1 MLSPFSRYQ
10 KKMYN
15 PLYPPLYLTVYSPLY
30 PPLYSPFYSYS
41 FLRSPLYSPYKNN
54 LQDYIRKIENDL
66 KQKNHTT
73 NKTPFTIDNVD
84 NNYSILPILGI
95 VCFFY
100 YYQNRVVKV

>member
-15 PLYPPLYLTVYSPLY
+15 PLYPPMSLTFYSPLY
-30 PPLYSPFYSYS
+30 PPFYSRLYSYL

-66 KQKNHTT
+66 KQKSN
-73 NKTPFTIDNVD
+73 PLIIDNVD
-84 NNYSILPILGI
+84 NNYGILSIIGFVL
-95 VCFFY
+95 FFFTFGKNKY
-100 YYQNRVVKV
+100 NIM

>member
-15 PLYPPLYLTVYSPLY
+15 PLYPPLYLTFYSPLY
-30 PPLYSPFYSYS
+30 PPLYSPLYSYL

-66 KQKNHTT
+66 KHKN
-73 NKTPFTIDNVD
+73 PLIIDNVD

-95 VCFFY
+95 VCFFCY
-100 YYQNRVVKV
+100 YKNRVVNM